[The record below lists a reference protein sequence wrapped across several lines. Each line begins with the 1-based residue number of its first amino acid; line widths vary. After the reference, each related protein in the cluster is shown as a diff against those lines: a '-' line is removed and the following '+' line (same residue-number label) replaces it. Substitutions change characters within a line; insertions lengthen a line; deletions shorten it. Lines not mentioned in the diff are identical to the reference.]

1 MSTEQKRN
9 RRYLRSRITR
19 RLILDTAQSVFLEEG
34 YSKATIT
41 KISQQANVGYGTV
54 YSHFKGKNDLLNKV
68 IDQVMENFVALLNE
82 PYTIQGP
89 DDLNCFFKKQTRAA
103 FELATN
109 HRPILKV
116 LKESLGQSETI
127 FLHWREL
134 QNLFIERASKYISI
148 SQEKGFTEPVKPH
161 LAAKFITLLIE
172 SLFWE
177 VVQEQEN
184 DLELLTETVIEL
196 IFKGLS
202 VEKNAF
208 PSSQTSGL

>member
-1 MSTEQKRN
+1 MSAEQKRN

-34 YSKATIT
+34 YAKTTIT

-68 IDQVMENFVALLNE
+68 IDQVMENFIALLNE
-82 PYTIQGP
+82 PYSIENSN
-89 DDLNCFFKKQTRAA
+89 DLGYFFRKQMQAA
-103 FELATN
+103 FELATI

-127 FLHWREL
+127 FQHWKEV
-134 QNLFIERASKYISI
+134 QELFIERASKYIAT
-148 SQEKGFTEPVKPH
+148 SQQKGLSQPINPQM
-161 LAAKFITLLIE
+161 AAKSIILLIE

-177 VVQEQEN
+177 VVHEKED
-184 DLELLTETVIEL
+184 DLELLTNTVIEL
-196 IFKGLS
+196 LFNGLS
-202 VEKNAF
+202 VEKSA
-208 PSSQTSGL
+208 TSFN